1 MGGAHFMWS
10 STRQPFLHKTT
21 LQGLAT
27 SEVPSSIANHI
38 THLFSFLSPK
48 QKKRAI
54 QNVILCGIRSPQVPI
69 GFLQQWISMHCRFP
83 NPYKEK
89 NKDKM
94 KSIFFST
101 SSPMLLSVTKPR
113 KGIYLPL
120 SHPHTRLRFNHQGM
134 CHTLYI

>member
-48 QKKRAI
+48 QKKKGYSKRNSLRYQIATGTDRVSATMDI
-54 QNVILCGIRSPQVPI
+54 DALPFSKSLQRKKQRQDEVYLLQYKFANAAFSDETKKGYLSPT
-69 GFLQQWISMHCRFP
+69 
-83 NPYKEK
+83 
-89 NKDKM
+89 
-94 KSIFFST
+94 FS
-101 SSPMLLSVTKPR
+101 SA
-113 KGIYLPL
+113 Y
-120 SHPHTRLRFNHQGM
+120 
-134 CHTLYI
+134 